1 MNYTRL
7 KSLISKYKFDTDD
20 LLSEASLYIWENG
33 IPEENYQ
40 EAITFC
46 YKKLAKEE
54 LKHQTN
60 RAKSLYNDDGEC
72 IDDDIYFVDERTI
85 EQFGEGKRG
94 VTDEHIDKTSK
105 LSECMG
111 LISAIYKFS
120 NYQKSL
126 KFSQRRVAC
135 I

>member
-1 MNYTRL
+1 MNYAKL
-7 KSLISKYKFDTDD
+7 KQLISKYKFDTDD
-20 LLSEASLYIWENG
+20 LLSETALYIWENK
-33 IPEENYQ
+33 IPEEKYS
-40 EAITFC
+40 EAITVC
-46 YKKLAKEE
+46 YKKLAKDE

-72 IDDDIYFVDERTI
+72 IDDDIYFVDERTV
-85 EQFGEGKRG
+85 EQFGEGRRG
-94 VTDEHIDKTSK
+94 VTDDHIEKTAK

-120 NYQKSL
+120 SYSKSL
-126 KFSQRRVAC
+126 KFAQRRVVC